1 MRSAYIV
8 LFLLI
13 VGVLG
18 SIYAYRMT
26 QTLNYVHGKGAMPVV
41 NEDSYAYQKLYGN
54 RQPQSTPIDTTATD
68 TLKLNGK

>member
-1 MRSAYIV
+1 MRIAYII

-26 QTLNYVHGKGAMPVV
+26 QTLNYVHTSGAMQPVTP
-41 NEDSYAYQKLYGN
+41 ETYSAQKLYNN
-54 RQPQSTPIDTTATD
+54 RQPQTTPPDSLTTD
-68 TLKLNGK
+68 TLNK